1 MRVQVSIFATVK
13 RIKNKVMTLP
23 EWTRLENSAI
33 IYPSCQTRKYAAVYR
48 ISVNLDRNINAC
60 TLNDALNIVIRRFP
74 SFRYSIRRG
83 LFWWFL
89 AKLENKPSLCGASEL
104 KPFDIK
110 KNGGYMFK
118 LSCSGARIDL
128 DVFHALTD
136 GTGAMTFL
144 MSVVAEYLKLT
155 SSAHIDYG
163 KWVYNPCDEPVE
175 SEMEDGFD
183 RFSGTKGALDEE
195 ENAWHIKGRE
205 ERPDVLNSLGVSLQ
219 LDQAVAKARELDCT
233 LTEFITAIMLV
244 SLQETRAKAPGSR
257 KSPFI
262 RMEVPV
268 NLRPIFGSATLRNFS
283 SYVYITLDVSNGEY
297 SLEDAV
303 KEVKFQKRLYTQPG
317 RLTRRIA
324 ANVALEDNLA
334 IRCIPLFIKKP
345 VINIINHLKG
355 DRYATYTFSNLGNI
369 ELPEGMAEHVRDIH
383 FILGRT
389 RKRSGSCACVS
400 YGGKLN
406 LDFSR
411 KIVEDDFERIFVRK
425 MRELGIWSTIQVPSE
440 PLRPVRGHEAPG
452 RPVFR
457 GGSLIPKF
465 LLTL

>member
-1 MRVQVSIFATVK
+1 
-13 RIKNKVMTLP
+13 MTLP

-33 IYPSCQTRKYAAVYR
+33 IYPSCRTRKYATVYR
-48 ISVNLDRNINAC
+48 MSVSLDRNVNAD

-89 AKLENKPSLCGASEL
+89 SKLENKPELTEPGSL

-118 LSCSGARIDL
+118 LSCSGSRIDM

-144 MSVVAEYLKLT
+144 LSVVAEYLKLVA
-155 SSAHIDYG
+155 SAKIDYS
-163 KWVYNPCDEPVE
+163 KWVFDPAEEPVE
-175 SEMEDGFD
+175 EEMEDGFD
-183 RFSGTKGALDEE
+183 RFSGTKGALDQEAP
-195 ENAWHIKGRE
+195 AWHIDGRE

-219 LDQAVAKARELDCT
+219 LDQAAAKAKEMDCT
-233 LTEFITAIMLV
+233 LTEFITALMLV
-244 SLQETRAKAPGSR
+244 SLQEVRAKAPGR
-257 KSPFI
+257 KKSPFI

-268 NLRPIFGSATLRNFS
+268 NLRPIFGSATMRNFS
-283 SYVYITLDVSNGEY
+283 SYVYITLDVANGEY

-303 KEVKFQKRLYTQPG
+303 KEVKLQKRLYVQPA

-355 DRYATYTFSNLGNI
+355 DKYATYTFSNLGNI
-369 ELPEGMAEHVRDIH
+369 ELPEGMAEHVEDIH

-389 RKRSGSCACVS
+389 RKRSGSSACVS

-406 LDFSR
+406 IDFSR
-411 KIVEDDFERIFVRK
+411 KIAEDDFERVFVRK
-425 MRELGIWSTIQVPSE
+425 LRELGIWASVQVPSE
-440 PLRPVRGHEAPG
+440 PLRPVRGHDTAT
-452 RPVFR
+452 RPVYR
-457 GGSLIPKF
+457 NGALIPKF
-465 LLTL
+465 LLTF